1 VTELAGDLH
10 GRSVV
15 HVDRLVAAVA
25 GRQCEIVTSTQLR
38 FLGLTARRIALRVE
52 RGVLYPLHRG
62 VFVWGRPDPE
72 PPGRA
77 VAAVYACGEGAVLM
91 GDGAAARWRM
101 RPEPERPID
110 VTIVGDRRVRRR
122 DITTHRTG
130 SLDVR
135 DIRTLHGIPLTSP
148 ARTLLDIAAELPAH
162 DLAAALERAQID
174 RLVTKRDLQATL
186 DRAPGRAGAPAL
198 RARLDEPAFT
208 RSRAERLLVS
218 LLQAAKLPRPA
229 FNHKVE
235 GFEADAVWL
244 PERVILEFDSHAF
257 HATRAAFQR
266 DRRRDAAHARA
277 GYLVLRT
284 IWHELT
290 RESHALIA
298 RIAETLARR

>member
-1 VTELAGDLH
+1 
-10 GRSVV
+10 V

-25 GRQCEIVTSTQLR
+25 DRQCEIVTSMQLR
-38 FLGLTARRIALRVE
+38 CLGLTARQTALRVE
-52 RGVLYPLHRG
+52 RGLLYRMHRG
-62 VFVWGRPDPE
+62 VFVWGRPEPE

-77 VAAVYACGEGAVLM
+77 VAAVYACGEGAVFT
-91 GDGAAARWRM
+91 GDGAAARWHM
-101 RPEPERPID
+101 RPEPTGEVD
-110 VTIVGDRRVRRR
+110 VTIVGERRVRRR
-122 DITTHRTG
+122 GITTHRTG

-135 DIRTLHGIPLTSP
+135 DIRTLHGIPITSP
-148 ARTLLDIAAELPAH
+148 ARTLLDIASELPTH

-174 RLVTKRDLQATL
+174 RLVTRRDLQNTI
-186 DRAPGRAGAPAL
+186 DRARGRTGVPAL
-198 RARLDEPAFT
+198 RALLDEPAFT

-218 LLQAAKLPRPA
+218 LLKVAKLPRPA

-290 RESHALIA
+290 KEPHALVA